1 MQIDFYGGID
11 MKELFSFGPIHI
23 YFFGLMIAVGIIAG
37 GTFAIKQGKK
47 RGISEDSMLNL
58 IMIVVIS
65 GVIGARLFYIL
76 FYNPSF
82 YFSNPSEI
90 IKIDEGGLSIHGG
103 IFTAIIAGYI
113 YSIKSKLSFLKLAD
127 IAVMALPLAQGIGR
141 VGCDVFGKAM
151 INIMP
156 WGILNGGQIVH
167 PAQVY
172 EFILDYTLFVFL
184 WKRSFKKKFEGELFV
199 IYLIAFSI
207 IRGIVE
213 FFRIN
218 PVIWG
223 PFSISHLL
231 SLGLITV
238 GLVAYRLISNK
249 NSEKIDTFIDDEIK
263 GSTLVFYLFNL
274 ILVSLTIFYFV
285 QG

>member
-1 MQIDFYGGID
+1 
-11 MKELFSFGPIHI
+11 MKELLSIGPIHI
-23 YFFGLMIAVGIIAG
+23 YFFGLMIAVAAIVAG
-37 GTFAIKQGKK
+37 AFAIKQGEK
-47 RGISEDSMLNL
+47 RGINEDIMFNL
-58 IMIVVIS
+58 IIIVLIS
-65 GVIGARLFYIL
+65 GVLGARLFYIL

-82 YFSNPSEI
+82 YFNNPGEI

-103 IFTAIIAGYI
+103 IFSAIVAGYI
-113 YSIKSKLSFLKLAD
+113 YSIKNKISFFKLAD
-127 IAVMALPLAQGIGR
+127 IAVVGIALAQGIGR

-156 WGILNGGQIVH
+156 WGINYNGQILH

-172 EFILDYTLFVFL
+172 EFILDYILFIFL
-184 WKRSFKKKFEGELFV
+184 WRRSYKKKFEGELFI
-199 IYLIAFSI
+199 IYLVSFAL

-231 SLGLITV
+231 SLALIIIGLVSYLVLSKRSKEDLSLISDNKISLITM
-238 GLVAYRLISNK
+238 L
-249 NSEKIDTFIDDEIK
+249 
-263 GSTLVFYLFNL
+263 FYLIVL
-274 ILVSLTIFYFV
+274 IGISIFIFYFV

>member
-1 MQIDFYGGID
+1 

-23 YFFGLMIAVGIIAG
+23 YFFGLMIAIAAIAG
-37 GTFAIKQGKK
+37 GAFAIKQGEK
-47 RGISEDSMLNL
+47 RGINEDTIFNL
-58 IMIVVIS
+58 IMIVLIS
-65 GVIGARLFYIL
+65 GVLGARLFYIL

-82 YFSNPSEI
+82 YFSNPGEI
-90 IKIDEGGLSIHGG
+90 IKIDEGGIFSSI
-103 IFTAIIAGYI
+103 AAGYI
-113 YSIKSKLSFLKLAD
+113 YSVKSKIPFFKLAD
-127 IAVMALPLAQGIGR
+127 ITVMGVALAQGIGR

-156 WGILNGGQIVH
+156 WGINYNGQILH

-172 EFILDYTLFVFL
+172 EFILDYILFIIL
-184 WKRSFKKKFEGELFV
+184 WRRSYKKKFEGELFV
-199 IYLIAFSI
+199 IYLIAFPI

-218 PVIWG
+218 PVVWG

-231 SLGLITV
+231 SLVLVVI
-238 GLVAYRLISNK
+238 GLVSYILLSKKTNEDCAIFKDTKIS
-249 NSEKIDTFIDDEIK
+249 SATMI
-263 GSTLVFYLFNL
+263 FYLIAL
-274 ILVSLTIFYFV
+274 IAVSIFIFYFV

>member
-1 MQIDFYGGID
+1 

-23 YFFGLMIAVGIIAG
+23 YFFGLMIAIAAIAG
-37 GTFAIKQGKK
+37 GAFAIKQGEKM
-47 RGISEDSMLNL
+47 GINEDTIFNL
-58 IMIVVIS
+58 IMIVLIS
-65 GVIGARLFYIL
+65 GVLGARLFYIL

-82 YFSNPSEI
+82 YFSNPGEI

-103 IFTAIIAGYI
+103 IFSAIAAGYI
-113 YSIKSKLSFLKLAD
+113 YSVKSKIPFFKLAD
-127 IAVMALPLAQGIGR
+127 ITVMGVALAQGIGR

-151 INIMP
+151 TNIMP
-156 WGILNGGQIVH
+156 WGINYNGQILH

-172 EFILDYTLFVFL
+172 EFILDYILFVIL
-184 WKRSFKKKFEGELFV
+184 WRRSYKKKFEGELFI
-199 IYLIAFSI
+199 IYLISFAV

-231 SLGLITV
+231 SLALVIIGVVIYMFMSKRRKEDVNIVTENKINLITMM
-238 GLVAYRLISNK
+238 
-249 NSEKIDTFIDDEIK
+249 
-263 GSTLVFYLFNL
+263 FYLIAL
-274 ILVSLTIFYFV
+274 IVVSIFIFYFV

>member
-1 MQIDFYGGID
+1 
-11 MKELFSFGPIHI
+11 MKELFSIGPFHI
-23 YFFGLMIAVGIIAG
+23 YFFGLMIAAGIIAG
-37 GTFAIKQGKK
+37 SMFALKQAEK
-47 RGISEDSMLNL
+47 RSISEDSMINF

-82 YFSNPSEI
+82 YFKNPSEI
-90 IKIDEGGLSIHGG
+90 IKITEGGLSIHGG
-103 IFTAIIAGYI
+103 IIVAILAGYV
-113 YSIKSKLSFLKLAD
+113 YSVKSKISFFKLAD
-127 IAVMALPLAQGIGR
+127 ITAMSLPLAQGIGR

-151 INIMP
+151 VNIMP
-156 WGILNGGQIVH
+156 WGINYNGQILH

-172 EFILDYTLFVFL
+172 EFVLDYTLFIFL
-184 WKRSFKKKFEGELFV
+184 WRRSYKKKFEGELFI
-199 IYLIAFSI
+199 IYIIAFAF

-231 SLGLITV
+231 SLILIMI
-238 GLVAYRLISNK
+238 GLVSYRLIDNK
-249 NSEKIDTFIDDEIK
+249 SVSEVENFEEDEIK
-263 GSTLVFYLFNL
+263 LSTSMVYLIAL
-274 ILVSLTIFYFV
+274 IFVSAMIFYSV